1 LDSSPRFVFLVNAS
15 AGTGRGPRRLAHL
28 VGQRPGVAARS
39 RTIASSTP
47 AELANSLRLA
57 DDEIPVAVGGD
68 GSFNALITL
77 LDRRGELQRTVG
89 LIPFGTGN
97 ASAHTL
103 GLRSTAVAMSALERG
118 EMMSLDI
125 MRTSLPDNPIALV
138 SCSTGFESSFLERY
152 GALRYKSK
160 QWAGWSALV
169 LNASK
174 QFTGVSLTLDGVPW
188 VQSSDVTHNVGLYN
202 IPHYA
207 FGKIMWRGMQPDDG
221 LAIAASVSSPL
232 AYWNLMVRGVTAPN
246 EGAIVTRQ
254 TAGVRTARWRSAHI
268 TSPLAL
274 QIDGEAVTA
283 REAQLTIDSR
293 AVTAIHAR

>member
-15 AGTGRGPRRLAHL
+15 AGTGRGPRRLARL
-28 VGQRPGVAARS
+28 VEQRPGIAARS
-39 RTIASSTP
+39 RTISSRSP
-47 AELANSLRLA
+47 SELAETLRLA

-103 GLRSTAVAMSALERG
+103 GLRSAPVAMAALERAQP
-118 EMMSLDI
+118 MSLDI
-125 MRTSLPDNPIALV
+125 MRTSLTRNPIALV

-160 QWAGWSALV
+160 QYAGWSALL

-174 QFTGVSLTLDGVPW
+174 QFTGVSLTLDGTPW
-188 VQSSDVTHNVGLYN
+188 VQPTDVTHNVGLYN

-232 AYWNLMVRGVTAPN
+232 AYWNLMVRGVTAPS
-246 EGAIVTRQ
+246 EAAMVTQQ

-268 TSPLAL
+268 TSPIPL